1 MSTASTMTI
10 DELIEEFDDLGDW
23 ADQCEVLIDMGR
35 ELLPMD
41 ESLKT
46 EQTKVHGCQSNV
58 WMVATLSD
66 DAVPVI
72 ELIADSDAMIV
83 KGLLSVILLA
93 FSGLTPQEILD
104 VDIEGIFR
112 RLGLDRHLST
122 ARKNG
127 LAGMVKRVRQIA
139 TEAAAA

>member
-35 ELLPMD
+35 ELPLMD

-46 EQTKVHGCQSNV
+46 DQTKVHGCQSNV

-66 DAVPVI
+66 DASPVI

-83 KGLLSVILLA
+83 KGLLCVILLA
-93 FSGLTPQEILD
+93 FSGRTPQEILD

-139 TEAAAA
+139 AEAAA

>member
-35 ELLPMD
+35 ELPPMD
-41 ESLKT
+41 DSLKT
-46 EQTKVHGCQSNV
+46 DQTKVHGCQSNV
-58 WMVATLSD
+58 WMVASLSG
-66 DAVPVI
+66 DASPVI
-72 ELIADSDAMIV
+72 ELVADSDAMIV
-83 KGLLSVILLA
+83 KGLLSVILLV
-93 FSGLTPQEILD
+93 FSGRTPQEILD

-139 TEAAAA
+139 AEAATA

>member
-35 ELLPMD
+35 ELPPMD

-66 DAVPVI
+66 DPSPVV
-72 ELIADSDAMIV
+72 ELVADSDAMIV

-93 FSGLTPQEILD
+93 FSGLTPQEIPD
-104 VDIEGIFR
+104 VDIEGIFG

-127 LAGMVKRVRQIA
+127 LAGMVRRVRQIA
-139 TEAAAA
+139 EEAAA